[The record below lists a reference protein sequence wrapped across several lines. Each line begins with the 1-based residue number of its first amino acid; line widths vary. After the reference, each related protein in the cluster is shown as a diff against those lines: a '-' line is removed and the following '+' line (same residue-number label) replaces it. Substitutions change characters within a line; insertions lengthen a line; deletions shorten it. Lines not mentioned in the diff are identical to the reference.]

1 MRSTYSPIRSS
12 PCKFDIPITKC
23 TEIQQRLDY
32 QTWSDVK
39 KGIRDKVQ
47 SRVQGFENQK
57 FIQKSDLL
65 YNFKN
70 SDQKISS
77 QAQALR
83 QSTSYVKNHLENK
96 FPKQESPIK
105 MGLTHVIYSP
115 SQKQSN
121 PVDDI
126 KRSNIYPSSFG
137 SFTDKDNYKSY
148 SSKKDLMS
156 SFKSSSDIIDFSRKS
171 KPITDRVSLTEI
183 IKISNHLSDLQ
194 QTDISSL
201 SNGYLSE
208 LVGLQSNINKLL
220 KNANSKLYK

>member
-39 KGIRDKVQ
+39 KGIREKVQ
-47 SRVQGFENQK
+47 QRVQGFENQK

-70 SDQKISS
+70 QDQKL
-77 QAQALR
+77 QCQGLALR
-83 QSTSYVKNHLENK
+83 QSTTYAKNHLENK

-105 MGLTHVIYSP
+105 MGLSHAIYSP
-115 SQKQSN
+115 SQKQCN
-121 PVDDI
+121 PVDEI

-137 SFTDKDNYKSY
+137 SFTEKDNYKTY
-148 SSKKDLMS
+148 SCKRDLMS
-156 SFKSSSDIIDFSRKS
+156 SFKSSSDVIDFSRKS

-194 QTDISSL
+194 QTEISSL

-208 LVGLQSNINKLL
+208 LVGLQQNINKLI
-220 KNANSKLYK
+220 KNANSKSYK

>member
-1 MRSTYSPIRSS
+1 MRSTYSPIISS

-70 SDQKISS
+70 SDQKLSS
-77 QAQALR
+77 QALALR
-83 QSTSYVKNHLENK
+83 SSTSYVKNHLENK

-105 MGLTHVIYSP
+105 MGLTHAIYSP
-115 SQKQSN
+115 SQKPSI
-121 PVDDI
+121 PVDEI
-126 KRSNIYPSSFG
+126 KRSNIYPSAFGTLTEKDNCKTKSSKRDLIG
-137 SFTDKDNYKSY
+137 SFQ
-148 SSKKDLMS
+148 S
-156 SFKSSSDIIDFSRKS
+156 SFDVINFSRKN

-194 QTDISSL
+194 QTDITSL
-201 SNGYLSE
+201 NNGYISE
-208 LVGLQSNINKLL
+208 LVGLQQNISKLL
-220 KNANSKLYK
+220 NHANSKLNK